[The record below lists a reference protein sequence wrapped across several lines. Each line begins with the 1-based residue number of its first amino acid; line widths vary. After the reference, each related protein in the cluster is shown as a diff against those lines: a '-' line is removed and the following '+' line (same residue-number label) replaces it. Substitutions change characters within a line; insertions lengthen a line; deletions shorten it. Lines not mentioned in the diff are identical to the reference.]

1 MNKSYQQD
9 KTLLYKDIVIF
20 VDKSVDKVVFPNFWK
35 YDKKGLFLHRFS
47 SERRWD
53 KIEAK
58 EDTTRQFQKSS
69 KKVLKKFGTRAK
81 KVLSLQNFRAS
92 NGARKATRKFI
103 DIITI
108 DKK

>member
-1 MNKSYQQD
+1 MHFQTGFFN
-9 KTLLYKDIVIF
+9 
-20 VDKSVDKVVFPNFWK
+20 SVTNRNRERIEKIIKKAVKKFGK
-35 YDKKGLFLHRFS
+35 YDEEGLFLHRFS

-58 EDTTRQFQKSS
+58 EDTTSQFQKSS

-92 NGARKATRKFI
+92 NGARKATRKLI